1 VNLSLFIEIPIKY
14 FVFKKNIDHFES
26 SIEHTLIISGI
37 EEGKQFYRESWKK
50 DIIEKYYEDTRD
62 PDHIIKSERNIALP
76 YGEYNVF
83 LNVQD
88 TDSRKNIKKTKSLKL
103 KKNDKLNK
111 SLLFIK
117 NSEDKLMQI
126 NSFSEKQDTI
136 WLRNQINV
144 IDSLTTF
151 DGLGAPFFEVNY
163 VVSYNQSVKD
173 SGKVK
178 ILQSSFQ
185 NLYYVP
191 IPFSDFNGGDYE
203 VEISYFGKKQTTA
216 FKYAY
221 KTKFYWTDDL
231 DEVVG
236 VMEYILSHSQYKEL
250 KSKKDRDKWK
260 YLDGYWKDE
269 DPSPETDYNELL
281 NELNDRV
288 KFSNKNF
295 SILMDGW
302 KTHRGRIYIIH
313 GKPLSI
319 DEAYQDH
326 MGDTLQKWNYGNGKE
341 FIFIDRTMSGNYVL
355 YYSDRF

>member
-26 SIEHTLIISGI
+26 NIEHTLIISGT
-37 EEGKQFYRESWKK
+37 EGGKQFYRESWKK
-50 DIIEKYYEDTRD
+50 NIIEKYYEDTRD
-62 PDHIIKSERNIALP
+62 LDRVVKFERNIALP
-76 YGEYNVF
+76 YGEYKIF

-88 TDSRKNIKKTKSLKL
+88 MDSRKSIKKTKSIKL
-103 KKNDKLNK
+103 ERNYKLSK

-144 IDSLTTF
+144 IDSLTSL
-151 DGLGAPFFEVNY
+151 DELGGPIFKVNY
-163 VVSYNQSVKD
+163 VVRYNKSFKD
-173 SGKVK
+173 SGEVN
-178 ILQSSFQ
+178 ISHSSFQ
-185 NLYYVP
+185 NLYYIP
-191 IPFSDFNGGDYE
+191 IPFNDFNGGDYE
-203 VEISYFGKKQTTA
+203 IEISCFGKKETTT

-221 KTKFYWTDDL
+221 KTKFYWTDDI
-231 DEVVG
+231 DEVVS
-236 VMEYILSHSQYKEL
+236 VMEYILSNSQYKEL
-250 KSKKDRDKWK
+250 KAKDDRDRWK
-260 YLDGYWKDE
+260 YLDGYWKGE

-281 NELNDRV
+281 DELNDRV

-302 KTHRGRIYIIH
+302 KSHRGRIYIIH

-326 MGDTLQKWNYGNGKE
+326 MGYTLQKWNYGNGKE
-341 FIFIDRTMSGNYVL
+341 FMFIDRTMSGNYVL